1 MEAGKLLS
9 YLFLTLIS
17 IVAMIV
23 YISIT
28 RQISSECKLEIT
40 GAKLTVL
47 SELENC
53 VRLCWSK
60 HNFGGDVFS
69 DDCFIV
75 TVNSSSLISK
85 DEMENFFKS
94 MTKIY
99 FDSLDQNKAYKIK
112 IRYNSTGKEISLMI
126 FEKLQ

>member
-1 MEAGKLLS
+1 MEAGKLLG

-112 IRYNSTGKEISLMI
+112 IRYNSTRKEISLMI